1 MRKPFRVTV
10 VGGGPAGLAAAA
22 RLLEE
27 GGPEVRVKLLTVGHH
42 LGGKAASWRDRE
54 GRLID
59 HGQHVVVGFYREMKA
74 LLRRAG
80 VEPKEHLVSNH
91 GVTHIYEDRD
101 RRVHDLELHRNP
113 LLTLAATAGY
123 TGFTRAEAF
132 GITKFVLRT
141 AAAFTGAQSLE
152 PFDDMCFSAWCL
164 ENGLPPSVLQTNS
177 FRMSR
182 DGQLNYPGQIS
193 AYQLLKAL
201 SAFQRGWETCE
212 YGFPDGGMTDRFWD
226 PIGAYITRL
235 GGELRFFHQAVGLQR
250 AGRRV
255 TGLLVGEPDAHGH
268 DEQDHRG
275 PQQAVEVKKAS
286 TRVATD
292 FDALILAVPEGCFRR
307 LCADDA
313 EFWAMPPFSTMRKLR
328 SVPPLGLQI
337 WHRAP
342 VTRRYSS
349 VIAGL
354 PAPLSFV
361 IDNKHVVREFRD
373 DPRYGAVLYFVG
385 QEAGF
390 EHLDDDALLQRCLD
404 SLKPLPGYERIDSE
418 GVLHFAVMRNR
429 GPQGRYWYTE
439 PGTLELRPHTTTPLE
454 NLFLAGD
461 WIRNELDFPCMEGAV
476 RSGLAAADA
485 ALDAHRRLPS

>member
-1 MRKPFRVTV
+1 MTRPFRVTV

-22 RLLEE
+22 RLLEQ
-27 GGPEVRVKLLTVGHH
+27 GGASVKVRLLTLGHH
-42 LGGKAASWRDRE
+42 LGGKASSWRDGE

-80 VEPKEHLVSNH
+80 VEPKQHLWSNQGH
-91 GVTHIYEDRD
+91 TYIYEDRD
-101 RRVHDLELHRNP
+101 QKVHDLALHRNP

-123 TGFTRAEAF
+123 TGFTASEIA
-132 GITKFVLRT
+132 GITAFVLRT
-141 AAAFTGAQSLE
+141 AASWTQLESLE
-152 PFDDMCFSAWCL
+152 GFDDMCFSAWCL
-164 ENGLPPSVLQTNS
+164 ENGLPESVLRTNA
-177 FRMSR
+177 FRVSR
-182 DGQLNYPGQIS
+182 DGQLNYPGEIS

-201 SAFQRGWETCE
+201 SAFDRGWETCE

-226 PIGAYITRL
+226 PIGAYLTRL
-235 GGELRFFHQAVGLQR
+235 GGELRFFQQAVGLER
-250 AGRRV
+250 AGKRV
-255 TGLLVGEPDAHGH
+255 TGLRVGEPDSSGH
-268 DEQDHRG
+268 HEQDQRG
-275 PQQAVEVKKAS
+275 PQRALEVKKGS
-286 TRVATD
+286 VRVATD

-307 LCADDA
+307 LCEGDD
-313 EFWAMPPFSTMRKLR
+313 EFWSLPPFERMRALR

-342 VTRRYSS
+342 VTKQYQSI
-349 VIAGL
+349 IAGL
-354 PAPLSFV
+354 PPPLSFV
-361 IDNKHVVREFRD
+361 IDNKPVVREFRD
-373 DPRYGAVLYFVG
+373 DPRYGSVLYFVG

-390 EHLDDDALLQRCLD
+390 EGLDDEALLERCLA
-404 SLKPLPGYERIDSE
+404 SLRPLPGFEQIDRA

-439 PGTLELRPHTTTPLE
+439 PGTLQLRPTTVTPLD

-485 ALDAHRRLPS
+485 ALEWRASA

>member
-1 MRKPFRVTV
+1 MSKPFRVTV

-22 RLLEE
+22 RLLEQ
-27 GGPEVRVKLLTVGHH
+27 GGPDVKVKLLNLGHH
-42 LGGKAASWRDRE
+42 LGGKASSWRDGE

-80 VEPKEHLVSNH
+80 VEPKEHLVSNE
-91 GVTHIYEDRD
+91 GATHIYEARD
-101 RRVHDLELHRNP
+101 GRVHDLQLHRNP
-113 LLTLAATAGY
+113 LLTLAASAGY
-123 TGFTRAEAF
+123 TGFTRSELFA
-132 GITKFVLRT
+132 ITKFIVRT
-141 AAAFTGAQSLE
+141 AATWTQVQSLE
-152 PFDDMCFSAWCL
+152 QFDDICFSAWCL
-164 ENGLPPSVLQTNS
+164 QNGLPASVLRTNA
-177 FRMSR
+177 FRLSR
-182 DGQLNYPGQIS
+182 DSQLNYPGEIS

-201 SAFQRGWETCE
+201 SAFNRGWETCE

-226 PIGAYITRL
+226 PIGAYLTRL
-235 GGELRFFHQAVGLQR
+235 GGELRFFQQAVGLRR
-250 AGRRV
+250 AGGRV
-255 TGLLVGEPDAHGH
+255 TGLEVGEPDSHH
-268 DEQDHRG
+268 HEEHDHRG
-275 PQQAVEVKKAS
+275 PQQALEVKPGS

-292 FDALILAVPEGCFRR
+292 FDALILAVPEGCFRL
-307 LCADDA
+307 LCAGDQ
-313 EFWAMPPFSTMRKLR
+313 EFWALPPFAKMRRLR
-328 SVPPLGLQI
+328 SVPPLAMQI

-342 VTRRYSS
+342 TTRAYRSI
-349 VIAGL
+349 IAGL
-354 PAPLSFV
+354 PPPLTFV
-361 IDNKHVVREFRD
+361 IDNKRVVREFRD
-373 DPRYGAVLYFVG
+373 DPRYGSVLYFVG

-404 SLKPLPGYERIDSE
+404 SVKPLPGYEQIDRA

-439 PGTLELRPHTTTPLE
+439 PGTLDLRPHTTTPIE

-485 ALDAHRRLPS
+485 ALHARERLAC